1 MNRAA
6 GLAGLLMLMAG
17 QAQAYSKPQGAPELA
32 LPDYGLTISVFAVKT
47 PLGEGIGV
55 LEFRPL
61 QQDWSLCGNCV
72 TSLEYPDMTQAVK
85 GYGGGDVYLRAKRGE
100 INDILARRYPGIG
113 EPVTGLELV
122 NASLKVQGVSLVLV
136 NGIPTLILP

>member
-1 MNRAA
+1 MNKAWVA
-6 GLAGLLMLMAG
+6 VALLLLAS
-17 QAQAYSKPQGAPELA
+17 QAQAYSKPQGAPELV

-55 LEFRPL
+55 LEYRPL

-85 GYGGGDVYLRAKRGE
+85 AYGGGDVYLRAKRGE

-113 EPVTGLELV
+113 APVTGLELV
-122 NASLKVQGVSLVLV
+122 NSALKVPGVSLGLV
-136 NGIPTLILP
+136 NGIPTLVLP